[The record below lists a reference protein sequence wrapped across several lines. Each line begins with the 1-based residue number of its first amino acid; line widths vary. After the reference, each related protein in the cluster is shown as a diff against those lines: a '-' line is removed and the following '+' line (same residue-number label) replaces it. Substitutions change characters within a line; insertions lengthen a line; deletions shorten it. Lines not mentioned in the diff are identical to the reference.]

1 MYPLKVC
8 LVGCGQ
14 KVIPEL
20 KRELNSLAVT
30 VDAEWPDIRSAIA
43 ELTLTKSDTCLL
55 IVQPDSI
62 DELRQLERLN
72 EVHSGQPIL
81 ALVDLT
87 VHDPS
92 MLLRAMRSGA
102 AQVVRAPIQADDFKS
117 AMRRIAVQFGSPP
130 PKSKVIAVC
139 GSTGGCGATTIAIN
153 LAAEIAEHQQQSCVL
168 VEASVQFGRLAD
180 YLAVQP
186 ALTTSDLLNDLDRL
200 DIELVRHALTKISDN
215 FHVLVGS
222 HKKIALQE
230 PPAAA
235 VLRLH
240 HYIRQLASVIVVD
253 MPQTFDLNYFDF
265 LMGVDKVVVVFE
277 QKVSSIRGAQMILEA
292 LEGHGCT
299 ATPHLVINRYHESA
313 RAFSADRILKLLNVN
328 RMVGVTNDRAAAFM
342 AETNGRTLR
351 QQNPRSRALAD
362 IRELSNQ
369 LMDQPD
375 GQATT
380 LSFGSV
386 CSSLANLLALR

>member
-14 KVIPEL
+14 KIIPDL
-20 KRELNSLAVT
+20 KRELTSLSVT
-30 VDAEWPDIRSAIA
+30 IDAEWPDIRSAIA
-43 ELTLTKSDTCLL
+43 ELTLTKADTCLL

-62 DELRQLERLN
+62 EELRQLERLN

-81 ALVDLT
+81 ALVDLS
-87 VHDPS
+87 VHEPA

-102 AQVVRAPIQADDFKS
+102 AQVVRAPIQADDFKT

-139 GSTGGCGATTIAIN
+139 GATGGCGATTIAIN
-153 LAAEIAEHQQQSCVL
+153 LAAEIAEHQEQSCIL
-168 VEASVQFGRLAD
+168 VEGGLQFGRLAD

-186 ALTTSDLLNDLDRL
+186 ALTMADLVADMERL
-200 DIELVRHALTKISDN
+200 DVELVRHALTKISDN
-215 FHVLVGS
+215 FNVLVGS
-222 HKKIALQE
+222 YKKVAMLEI
-230 PPAAA
+230 PPAA

-240 HYIRQLASVIVVD
+240 NYVRQLASVIVVD
-253 MPQTFDLNYFDF
+253 MPQTFDMNYFDF

-277 QKVSSIRGAQMILEA
+277 QKISSIRGAQLILEA
-292 LEGHGCT
+292 LERHGCT
-299 ATPHLVINRYHESA
+299 AAPHLVINRYHESA
-313 RAFSADRILKLLNVN
+313 RAFSADRILKLLKVN
-328 RMVGVTNDRAAAFM
+328 RMVGVTNDRAPVFM

-369 LMDQPD
+369 LMDQPE
-375 GQATT
+375 GPANT